1 MRISIAMLAG
11 YARYA
16 RKIKD
21 TFPISKRPCSR
32 TKKTLEWFDALPE
45 QQRRE
50 CLIAADSLSTFVE
63 MLLREAGDVNINVC
77 EESKQ
82 GESDASLESSVVIPR
97 NSDFDGRF

>member
-16 RKIKD
+16 QRIKD

-32 TKKTLEWFDALPE
+32 TKKSLEWFDALTE

-50 CLIAADSLSTFVE
+50 FLIAADSLSTFVE
-63 MLLREAGDVNINVC
+63 MLLREAGDVTVNVC
-77 EESKQ
+77 DESLQ
-82 GESDASLESSVVIPR
+82 GERDASLKPSGIIPR
-97 NSDFDGRF
+97 NSDVDGRF